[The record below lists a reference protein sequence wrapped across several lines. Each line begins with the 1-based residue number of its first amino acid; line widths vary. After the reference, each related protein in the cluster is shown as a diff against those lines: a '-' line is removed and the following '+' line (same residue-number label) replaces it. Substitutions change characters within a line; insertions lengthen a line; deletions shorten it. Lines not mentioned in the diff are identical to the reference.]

1 MTIDDV
7 MRLAREASH
16 KRATEANWHGLRA
29 AILALL
35 DTEAEACA
43 GVCDMNANVA
53 LDERTRLDPNVDRR
67 VIYAAMAVSASNCC
81 SDIRARIASRK
92 AASAGEG

>member
-1 MTIDDV
+1 MTIEQI
-7 MRLAREASH
+7 MLLASTCQTPRDWSEFRNHIEALVAQA
-16 KRATEANWHGLRA
+16 RDE
-29 AILALL
+29 
-35 DTEAEACA
+35 EAEACA

>member
-7 MRLAREASH
+7 MSIAQRMRG
-16 KRATEANWHGLRA
+16 RFVDANHNDLRA

-35 DTEAEACA
+35 DAEAEACA
-43 GVCDMNANVA
+43 ALCDMNANVA

-92 AASAGEG
+92 AAGAGEG